1 MSYGA
6 GKEILE
12 KVRVSVLI
20 LIGWFRDEIC
30 VYSSTDNYV
39 IDCYLFNLLTV
50 NFTINYLHVICLFIL
65 FNNKSLHLRIEFL
78 NGDK

>member
-30 VYSSTDNYV
+30 VYLYV
-39 IDCYLFNLLTV
+39 I
-50 NFTINYLHVICLFIL
+50 
-65 FNNKSLHLRIEFL
+65 HLRIIM
-78 NGDK
+78 

>member
-39 IDCYLFNLLTV
+39 IDCYLFN
-50 NFTINYLHVICLFIL
+50 
-65 FNNKSLHLRIEFL
+65 
-78 NGDK
+78 